1 MPEPTAI
8 SIQKNP
14 DQDQE
19 RDPRPGQEHFVAPP
33 DEVEVLATDRLDE
46 TAPPT
51 SVWREAWKQ
60 LRRNPIFIAAALLIA
75 LVLLIVAWPSLF
87 TGQDPRFCSGDFSMD
102 PPGGGHPFGYDK
114 QGCDIYARTIYGA
127 RASVIC
133 GVGATILFVL
143 IGGTLGAVAGYVGG
157 LLDSLMSRLAEIVYA
172 LPLMLIAIALMTV
185 LETRTIWTVMI
196 ILASFSWPQAQRI
209 ARGSVIQAKNSEYVT
224 AAKALGVS
232 SFRTL
237 VRHVLPNAAG
247 PLIVVSTISLGVFI
261 VTEATLSYLG
271 VGLSRDV
278 VSWGADIAAN
288 QKEIRTSAILFYPA
302 TALAL
307 TVLSFIMLGDAMR
320 DALDP
325 KARKR

>member
-1 MPEPTAI
+1 M
-8 SIQKNP
+8 
-14 DQDQE
+14 
-19 RDPRPGQEHFVAPP
+19 
-33 DEVEVLATDRLDE
+33 ATDRLDE

-60 LRRNPIFIAAALLIA
+60 LRRNPIFIAAAVLIA
-75 LVLLIVAWPSLF
+75 LVLLVVAWPGLF
-87 TGQDPRFCSGDFSMD
+87 TSQDPRFCSGDFSMD
-102 PPGGGHPFGYDK
+102 PPTGGHPFGYDR
-114 QGCDIYARTIYGA
+114 QGCDVYARTIYGA
-127 RASVIC
+127 RASVIT
-133 GVGATILFVL
+133 GVGATVLFVL
-143 IGGTLGAVAGYVGG
+143 IGGTLGAISGYFGG
-157 LLDSLMSRLAEIVYA
+157 LLDSIMSRIAEIFYA
-172 LPLMLIAIALMTV
+172 LPLMLVAIVLMTMIQ
-185 LETRTIWTVMI
+185 TRTVWTVMV

-232 SFRTL
+232 RARTL
-237 VRHVLPNAAG
+237 VRHVLPNATG

-271 VGLSRDV
+271 VGLTREV
-278 VSWGADIAAN
+278 VSWGSDIATN

-307 TVLSFIMLGDAMR
+307 TVLSFIMLGDALR

-325 KARKR
+325 KA

>member
-1 MPEPTAI
+1 MPDRKLGVSEI
-8 SIQKNP
+8 
-14 DQDQE
+14 
-19 RDPRPGQEHFVAPP
+19 RPGQEHFVAPP

-46 TAPPT
+46 TAAPT

-60 LRRNPIFIAAALLIA
+60 LRRNPIFIVAALLILFIV
-75 LVLLIVAWPSLF
+75 LVAVWPQLF
-87 TGQDPRFCSGDFSMD
+87 TGVDPRYCSGDFSMHR
-102 PPGGGHPFGYDK
+102 PSSGHPFGYDK

-127 RASVIC
+127 RASVAT
-133 GVGATILFVL
+133 GLGATLLFVF
-143 IGGTLGAVAGYVGG
+143 IGGTLGALAGYYGG
-157 LLDSLMSRLAEIVYA
+157 LLDAVISRVAEIFFA
-172 LPLMLIAIALMTV
+172 LPLTLAAIVLMQ
-185 LETRTIWTVMI
+185 LLATRTIWTVMLT
-196 ILASFSWPQAQRI
+196 LASFSWPQAARI
-209 ARGSVIQAKNSEYVT
+209 ARGAVIQSRNSEYVT

-232 SFRTL
+232 RFRTL
-237 VRHVLPNAAG
+237 VRHVLPNAVS

-271 VGLSRDV
+271 VGLSRQI
-278 VSWGADIAAN
+278 VSWGSDIAAN

-307 TVLSFIMLGDAMR
+307 TVLSFIMLGDAVS